1 MSATDKAFEGQTG
14 PLQKPVCALIGIGPG
29 LGVAIARR
37 FTREGYAVLGLARDT
52 AKIAAEPGLT
62 LWRADASDTG
72 GLAAALHEGA
82 GAARGQIDVLIYNAY
97 RATMAASGPSSLDP
111 DSVVEDFRVN
121 VAGALAAV
129 QAVLPDMRKAGRG
142 TILLT
147 GGGLALDPTG
157 WRAAASLAIG
167 KAGLRTLAL
176 TLHAELAAI
185 GIHAATVTVD
195 GQIQPGTA
203 FDPDRIAGSFW
214 ALRADPSGKFRSK
227 IVFNGMPVN

>member
-1 MSATDKAFEGQTG
+1 MSVTDKTFEGEMS
-14 PLQKPVCALIGIGPG
+14 PPQKPVCALIGIGPG
-29 LGVAIARR
+29 LGVALARR

-52 AKIAAEPGLT
+52 AKIVGEPGLT
-62 LWRADASDTG
+62 LWRADAAETA

-82 GAARGQIDVLIYNAY
+82 VAARGQIDVLIYNAY

-129 QAVLPDMRKAGRG
+129 RAVLPDMRKAGRG
-142 TILLT
+142 TILFT

-157 WRAAASLAIG
+157 WLPAASLAVG
-167 KAGLRTLAL
+167 KAGLRSLAL
-176 TLHAELAAI
+176 TLHAELAPI
-185 GIHAATVTVD
+185 GIHAATVTIA

-203 FDPDRIAGSFW
+203 FDPDRIAESFW
-214 ALRADPSGKFRSK
+214 ALHADPSGEFRSE
-227 IVFNGMPVN
+227 IVFNGTPID